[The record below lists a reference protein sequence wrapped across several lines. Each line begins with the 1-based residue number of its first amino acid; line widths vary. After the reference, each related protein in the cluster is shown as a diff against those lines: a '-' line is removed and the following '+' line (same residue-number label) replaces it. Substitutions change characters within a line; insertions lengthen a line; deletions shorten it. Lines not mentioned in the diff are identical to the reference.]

1 MQSDY
6 SLKNKWVFW
15 ETYAGAG
22 TDNFLDFNKPI
33 VDFENLVEFEK
44 IWNYPNEKLKKPS
57 SLFVDA
63 IN

>member
-1 MQSDY
+1 MYCYDY
-6 SLKNKWVFW
+6 VGGDLLSNVYDEKVLS
-15 ETYAGAG
+15 
-22 TDNFLDFNKPI
+22 NFLDFNKPI
-33 VDFENLVEFEK
+33 VEFENLVEFEK